1 MKQTTIAQLQA
12 KALQYLELQTRLTAL
27 KHEIIGKIGDQHT
40 CQIEDVCLKTRTI
53 DIIDNEKLG
62 RDYPQAYQNCTVATA
77 TILEVNRGGRHG

>member
-1 MKQTTIAQLQA
+1 MKQSAIDALQA
-12 KALQYLELQTRLTAL
+12 KAIQYLELQSRLNAL
-27 KHEIIGKIGDQHT
+27 KLEIISTTGDQHS

-62 RDYPQAYQNCTVATA
+62 RDNPKAYQNCRVATA